1 MPRRKRKENS
11 PQSNGQSSES
21 LTTPVRAYLAFLT
34 LAFLP
39 TLSRI

>member
-1 MPRRKRKENS
+1 MPRRKRKANS
-11 PQSNGQSSES
+11 PRADDRSSES
-21 LTTPVRAYLAFLT
+21 VTMAVRAYLAFLT

>member
-1 MPRRKRKENS
+1 MPRRMRKANS
-11 PQSNGQSSES
+11 PLVDDRSSES
-21 LTTPVRAYLAFLT
+21 ATTLVPAYLAFLT